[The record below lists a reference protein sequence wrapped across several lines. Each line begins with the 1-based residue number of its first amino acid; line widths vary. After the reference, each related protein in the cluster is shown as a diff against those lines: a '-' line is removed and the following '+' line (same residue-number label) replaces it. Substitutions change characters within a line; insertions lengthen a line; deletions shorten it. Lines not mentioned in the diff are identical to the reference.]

1 MGFLINKSFF
11 VFISKNLKKYFKRSV
26 LYSAPMDMVFSG
38 SSANLQNT
46 SQYKIDQNWGGIPA
60 YTNTGEQIMVYCG
73 IIDILQCYKTLKKME
88 HFFKSILYDG
98 DTVSVHRPDFYAQR
112 YKSFLKDLVFKQRA
126 ASNIPPTILEPKH
139 ENSKN
144 DEKAE
149 SGERQKAQIVVERK
163 INNDQNQKE
172 KTDNNTSSNQPSRS
186 VSFMKSEFKIFTREK
201 VSKNF

>member
-1 MGFLINKSFF
+1 MGLFYKEILFCFHFEK
-11 VFISKNLKKYFKRSV
+11 LKKKFKRSV

-163 INNDQNQKE
+163 INNDQKE

>member
-1 MGFLINKSFF
+1 
-11 VFISKNLKKYFKRSV
+11 
-26 LYSAPMDMVFSG
+26 MDMVFSG

-112 YKSFLKDLVFKQRA
+112 YKSFLKDVVFKQKA
-126 ASNIPPTILEPKH
+126 ISNIPTIIEPKH
-139 ENSKN
+139 ESSKN
-144 DEKAE
+144 EEKPETDEKPE
-149 SGERQKAQIVVERK
+149 EIQKNTDEPPEEK
-163 INNDQNQKE
+163 PEPKTSPNQF
-172 KTDNNTSSNQPSRS
+172 SRS
-186 VSFMKSEFKIFTREK
+186 FQPI
-201 VSKNF
+201 